1 MMLGAFLDGHDWKI
15 AMELLEVQKKKCWGF
30 GECNAWWLVDVF
42 VESKMNG
49 VCGRKS
55 RISLF
60 HKMTKQERRNLG
72 DSCWSSVASSV
83 RTR

>member
-1 MMLGAFLDGHDWKI
+1 MMLGAFLDGHDWKT
-15 AMELLEVQKKKCWGF
+15 AMELLEVQKKKCWV
-30 GECNAWWLVDVF
+30 GECNTWWLVGVF

-72 DSCWSSVASSV
+72 DSC
-83 RTR
+83 